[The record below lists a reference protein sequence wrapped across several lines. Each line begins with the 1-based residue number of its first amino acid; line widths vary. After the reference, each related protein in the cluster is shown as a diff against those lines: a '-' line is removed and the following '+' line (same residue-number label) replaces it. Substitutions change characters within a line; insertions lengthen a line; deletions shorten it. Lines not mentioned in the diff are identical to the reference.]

1 VELIKGICAAA
12 LLFAAIGCVSPPPAP
27 MNAEA
32 PAREEHPAIRAYIE
46 AYNSG
51 DVDAMGALLHP
62 EFEWLSITGN
72 EVETVSA
79 GRDTLLAEMRAYF
92 AGGKATTSA
101 LSEWSVLGPYVSVVE
116 TASWT
121 DKDGQPRSQSS
132 LSVYETTPDGLLR
145 RVWYFPVVK

>member
-1 VELIKGICAAA
+1 MELIKGICAAA
-12 LLFAAIGCVSPPPAP
+12 LLLAAVGCISPPPAP
-27 MNAEA
+27 MNVQELAG
-32 PAREEHPAIRAYIE
+32 EEHPVIRAYIA

-72 EVETVSA
+72 GVETVSA
-79 GRDTLLAEMRAYF
+79 GRETLLAEMRAYF
-92 AGGKATTSA
+92 AGGNATTSA
-101 LSEWSVLGPYVSVVE
+101 LSEWSVLGPYVSVIE

-121 DKDGQPRSQSS
+121 DKDAQPRSQSS